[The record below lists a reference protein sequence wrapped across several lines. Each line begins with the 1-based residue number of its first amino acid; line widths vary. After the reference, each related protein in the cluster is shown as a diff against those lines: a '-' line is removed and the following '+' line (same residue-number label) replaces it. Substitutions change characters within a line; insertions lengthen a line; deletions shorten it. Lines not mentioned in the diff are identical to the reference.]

1 MFKRLILSVVAIAA
15 AVCANAQHAP
25 GSWRTFPMSGEFY
38 EQVMDTESMV
48 FYITGGSLYS
58 YDKEYNETTYYAPGV
73 QLTGSDVKAMYYNH
87 IEKYVF
93 VAYSDANIDLVYED
107 GRIVNLP
114 EIKNSSLTV
123 SKAINHVA
131 FATDRIYVATD
142 FGLVV
147 YDEKDH
153 VVKESAMLSG
163 GMSVVLASDEYIFT
177 VKDYKFMCSPVNER
191 HNSWEKF
198 TSLTGISIEQ
208 ILQVDA
214 HNYLYVS
221 GTGSSAG
228 IYKLTENA
236 PTSASIAKV
245 VDTPSITS
253 FYRYKDGFMAQC
265 SAGMVVLDSNGN
277 YVSTTAIPSQLTGDI
292 MSSYDG
298 LNKIWAANHYG
309 LGCFDI
315 TGGGLT
321 VLSERFRPESSLMLG
336 AAFCEPTP
344 DGKGVYVTRA
354 GWSSFHP
361 AGRVSDIIS
370 YQYPYICELYDW
382 DNGTFTAIHPYGVD
396 NAFSSSKSY
405 AKSIGSGYYYAGSG
419 NTLVDPNDPTLIYH
433 ISECEGLVLLRN
445 NNVEKVFGLNRGE
458 IPLNFTWIYRLE
470 NATFDQFGNLWVG
483 GWCDSAPCYSV
494 LKKEAVDRLST
505 NPESLSSADFMTVT
519 AWPSS
524 VSGWLDMKLVS
535 IPGTGKMIY
544 TAGNWEAPIIGYDT
558 KGTSS
563 LDDDTAIIYTY
574 LLDQDGASSNPTTKA
589 SLTVD
594 KNGWVWIGTSSG
606 VFVVKDTDQLGTNS
620 SNKLNVIRPKVARN
634 DGTNYADYLLSSETI
649 LYIAV
654 DPSNRKWIATQ
665 SSGLYLVNEDGTE
678 ILEHFTSSNSPLAT
692 DCIFTVACDPAGNDV
707 LIGTDKGMYLYSST
721 SAPAAEDYSEV
732 YAYPNPVRP
741 DYSGWITING
751 LMDNSLVKIADMKGN
766 VLYSTVSEG
775 GMVVWDGCNA
785 DGSRVRSG
793 VYLVLASQNASGDP
807 SGVVTKIVVIN

>member
-1 MFKRLILSVVAIAA
+1 MFKRLILSVVAVAA

-73 QLTGSDVKAMYYNH
+73 QLTGSDVKAMYYNST
-87 IEKYVF
+87 EKYVF
-93 VAYSDANIDLVYED
+93 VAYSDANIDLIYED

-321 VLSERFRPESSLMLG
+321 VLSERFRPESSLMFT
-336 AAFCEPTP
+336 ACYCEPTP
-344 DGKGVYVTRA
+344 DGSGVYITSVGGT
-354 GWSSFHP
+354 SFHP
-361 AGRVSDIIS
+361 ADPGGSNAAH
-370 YQYPYICELYDW
+370 PFLCERYNW
-382 DNGTFTAIHPYGVD
+382 ESGTFTVMHPYGVA
-396 NAFSSSKSY
+396 NTSTTSRNVQVST
-405 AKSIGSGYYYAGSG
+405 GSGYFYGGTG
-419 NTLVDPNDPTLIYH
+419 NTLVDPNDPTLLYH
-433 ISECEGLVLLRN
+433 VSQFEGLVLIRDN
-445 NNVEKVFGLNRGE
+445 QVVRE
-458 IPLNFTWIYRLE
+458 IGDVNLSYVWGNCTQA
-470 NATFDQFGNLWVG
+470 ATFDQFGNLWIGAWV
-483 GWCDSAPCYSV
+483 STSPVFSV
-494 LKKEAVDRLST
+494 LPKAKVDLLST
-505 NPESLSSADFMTVT
+505 NPESITKTDFLKVT
-519 AWPSS
+519 KWPSGETS
-524 VSGWLDMKLVS
+524 KFDVKIIAVPGTDKLV
-535 IPGTGKMIY
+535 Y
-544 TAGNWEAPIIGYDT
+544 TAGYWGAPIIGYDT

-563 LDDDTAIIYTY
+563 LDDDTAIMYNY
-574 LLDQDGASSNPTTKA
+574 LLDQDGASSNPMTKTA
-589 SLTVD
+589 LTYD
-594 KNGWVWIGTSSG
+594 KNGWVWIGTTSG

-692 DCIFTVACDPAGNDV
+692 DCIFTVACDPSGNDV